1 MAKLVKTEYNLP
13 YNPALKDRARE
24 MRKSMTTAEKR
35 LWFEF
40 LKKHSLRFFRQ
51 RPIDNYIVDF
61 YCPEKRFV
69 IEVDGDSH
77 YAPESIEYDKNRT
90 DILEG
95 YGLKVLRFTNFD
107 VLKNFSG
114 VCARI
119 EEVLKGVTRTADD

>member
-13 YNPALKDRARE
+13 YNPALKERARE

-40 LKKHSLRFFRQ
+40 LHKHPLRFFRQ

-61 YCPEKRFV
+61 YCPEKKLV

-77 YAPESIEYDKNRT
+77 YTLDSVEYDKNRT
-90 DILEG
+90 DILER
-95 YGLKVLRFTNFD
+95 YGLNVLRFTNFD
-107 VLKNFSG
+107 VLKNFPG

-119 EEVLKGVTRTADD
+119 EEILKGLTRPSDD